1 MFTKTNEIEG
11 NFNYYLTKIDE
22 INSILESKKTETE
35 NFADPIKKIGENFK
49 KKTEDFY
56 REDRKLR
63 IAVIGQ
69 VKAGKSS
76 FLNTLL
82 FDGKDV
88 LPKAATPKTANLTVI
103 KYGETN
109 FLEIEFYTEKEWHEL
124 VKLSKIQGDT
134 LSDEVKVAKEIMEMA
149 KKRNLDL
156 AKYIGK
162 TDYKIEFD
170 SYPELLGKLN
180 DFAGENGEFTPIVK
194 SIQMTINNENIKALE
209 IVDTPGMNDPIV
221 SRTDKTRQFIEY
233 CDVVFFLSR
242 TPKFIDKTDM
252 ELLTRQLPQKGVSKM
267 YLIGS
272 QYDSVINDSIWEKGS
287 FEKADTDSRKRLFER
302 AKNEFDNL
310 ISKMSERG
318 IESSIINVIA
328 NCKNPILISSMAH
341 NMSKKEHAY
350 YSEEELTVYNGI
362 NEYKPVTKEMLIE
375 LGNFKSV
382 NTVFEEVIANK
393 DETLAIKAKNF
404 IPASSTEVKNELEI
418 VKTKIEKRINLLSQN
433 DIEKL
438 KESKKETLSKKH
450 NIQAD
455 VENVFGGLTVKLDK
469 TRTELFSD
477 LRKTIQNY
485 SRITEKTGTE
495 EKTGYREVSS
505 SKWYKPW
512 TWGDTT
518 LESYTYNSTYTYLDI
533 NDAVESLRNYA
544 NEAVS
549 QIENSINQAIELN
562 KAKRELLNVVVNNFD
577 TTDENFDPAYFR
589 LLVEKTLNTIEM
601 PVVKIDIKSDIQKIS
616 ANFSGEVREGDQ
628 KIAMQMALSDSLHS
642 VFSSIESVLLK
653 EFSNLKSE
661 LNKLKDSL
669 ADQLLGDI
677 TGELEIIE
685 SQFANRK
692 KELERNESLLQSIG
706 KCIQIMAT
714 F

>member
-1 MFTKTNEIEG
+1 MFTKTNEVEVK
-11 NFNYYLTKIDE
+11 FHHFLTKIDK
-22 INSILESKKTETE
+22 IKKILESKKTETE
-35 NFADPIKKIGENFK
+35 NFAEPVKKIGDNFK
-49 KKTEDFY
+49 KKTDDFF

-109 FLEIEFYTEKEWHEL
+109 FLEIEFYTEKEWEEL
-124 VKLSKIQGDT
+124 IKLSKIQADT
-134 LSDEVKVAKEIMEMA
+134 LSDEVKVAKEITEMA
-149 KKRNLDL
+149 NKRGLDIK
-156 AKYIGK
+156 KYIGK
-162 TDYKIEFD
+162 TDFKIEFS
-170 SYPELLGKLN
+170 SYAELLGELN
-180 DFAGENGEFTPIVK
+180 DFAGENGKLTPIVK
-194 SIQMTINNENIKALE
+194 SLQMTINNENIKTIE

-233 CDVVFFLSR
+233 SDVVFFLSR

-287 FEKADTDSRKRLFER
+287 FEKADSDSRKRLLER

-310 ISKMSERG
+310 ISKMTERG
-318 IESSIINVIA
+318 IDSSIINVVA
-328 NCKNPILISSMAH
+328 NCKNPILISAMAH
-341 NMSKKEHAY
+341 NMAEKDHAY

-362 NEYKPVTKEMLIE
+362 NEYKTITKEMLIE

-382 NTVFEEVIANK
+382 NTVFDEVLINK
-393 DETLAIKAKNF
+393 DETLAIKANNF
-404 IPASSTEVKNELEI
+404 IPASSTEVKSELEI
-418 VKTKIEKRINLLSQN
+418 VKTKLEKRINILSQN
-433 DIEKL
+433 DLEKL
-438 KESKKETLSKKH
+438 KKGKKEVLAKKH

-455 VENVFGGLTVKLDK
+455 VENIFGDLTVKLDK
-469 TRTELFSD
+469 TRVELFSY

-485 SRITEKTGTE
+485 SKITEKTGTE
-495 EKTGYREVSS
+495 EKTGYSEIST

-512 TWGDTT
+512 TWGSTE
-518 LESYTYNSTYTYLDI
+518 LVAYTYTGSYTYLDV

-549 QIENSINQAIELN
+549 QIEDSINQALELN

-577 TTDENFDPAYFR
+577 TTDDNFDPAYFR
-589 LLVEKTLNTIEM
+589 LIVEKTLNAVEM

-616 ANFSGEVREGDQ
+616 SNFSGEIRDGGD
-628 KIAMQMALSDSLHS
+628 KIALQMALSGSLHS

-661 LNKLKDSL
+661 LNKLKENL
-669 ADQLLGDI
+669 AEQLLGDI
-677 TGELEIIE
+677 TGELDIIE
-685 SQFANRK
+685 KQFKNREQELK
-692 KELERNESLLQSIG
+692 QNEDLLNATKECLKIIIE
-706 KCIQIMAT
+706 